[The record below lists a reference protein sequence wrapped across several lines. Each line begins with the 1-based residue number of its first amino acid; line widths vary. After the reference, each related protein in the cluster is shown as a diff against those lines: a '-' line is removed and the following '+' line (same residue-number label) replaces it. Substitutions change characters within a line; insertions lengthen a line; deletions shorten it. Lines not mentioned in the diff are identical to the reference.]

1 MQKIDTYIYICASL
15 LFFGCDE
22 DMEDS
27 ITVDDL
33 KLNQIQ
39 VIGSHNSY
47 RINATDEMHGL
58 IASFQPEFS
67 LDLDYGHPPLD
78 IQFSQYGIRQ
88 IEIDV
93 YHDPEGGLFYYQRG
107 NFWIGMPVA
116 SGIEEL
122 LDPGLKVLHFPDIDY
137 RTHYYTFIDALQA
150 IKDWSNQYSNH
161 IPIFILIEAKE
172 ESLSNLYPSLSG
184 FTQPAPFDNTALDAI
199 DTDIRSV
206 FGENLDKVITP
217 DDIRGENESLESV
230 ILNGG
235 WPTIGESRGKI
246 YFGLDNGGATRDS
259 YVDGH
264 PALTGRVLFTAS
276 DPGTPEAAF
285 LKLNTPTESIADF
298 VSQGYIVRTRAD
310 ADTKEARSGDT
321 GPRDLAISSG
331 AQFVSTDYYV
341 SDARADTSED
351 WTNYSVSLPGNY
363 IARENPVSGSGTFFD
378 MEIE

>member
-47 RINATDEMHGL
+47 RINATAEMHGL
-58 IASFQPEFS
+58 IESFQPEFS

-88 IEIDV
+88 IEIDI

-150 IKDWSNQYSNH
+150 VKDWSNQHPNH

-341 SDARADTSED
+341 ADVRADTSED
-351 WTNYSVSLPGNY
+351 WTNYSVSLPGNF
-363 IARENPVSGSGTFFD
+363 IARENPISGSGTFFD

>member
-47 RINATDEMHGL
+47 RINATAEMHGL
-58 IASFQPEFS
+58 IESFQPEFS

-88 IEIDV
+88 IEIDI
-93 YHDPEGGLFYYQRG
+93 YHDPDGGLFYYQRG

-150 IKDWSNQYSNH
+150 VKDWSNQHPNH

-341 SDARADTSED
+341 ADVRADTSED
-351 WTNYSVSLPGNY
+351 WTNYSVSLPGNF
-363 IARENPVSGSGTFFD
+363 IARENPISGSGTFFD

>member
-1 MQKIDTYIYICASL
+1 MQKISTYIYICVSL

-47 RINATDEMHGL
+47 RINATAEMHGL

-88 IEIDV
+88 IEIDI
-93 YHDPEGGLFYYQRG
+93 YHDPDGGLFYYQRG

-150 IKDWSNQYSNH
+150 VKDWSNQHPNH

>member
-47 RINATDEMHGL
+47 RINATAEMHGL

-88 IEIDV
+88 IEIDI

-150 IKDWSNQYSNH
+150 VKDWSNQHPNH

>member
-47 RINATDEMHGL
+47 RINATAEMHGL
-58 IASFQPEFS
+58 IESFQPEFS

-88 IEIDV
+88 IEIDI
-93 YHDPEGGLFYYQRG
+93 YHDPDGGLFYYQRG

-150 IKDWSNQYSNH
+150 VKDWSNQHPNH

-341 SDARADTSED
+341 ADVRADTSED
-351 WTNYSVSLPGNY
+351 WTNYSVSLPGNF
-363 IARENPVSGSGTFFD
+363 IARENPISGLGTFFD

>member
-1 MQKIDTYIYICASL
+1 MLKINTYIYVYLSL
-15 LFFGCDE
+15 ILFGCADNDE
-22 DMEDS
+22 ETF
-27 ITVDDL
+27 TVDDL

-47 RINATDEMHGL
+47 RINATTEMLNL
-58 IASFQPEFS
+58 IASFQPQ
-67 LDLDYGHPPLD
+67 LAHDLDYGHPTFEV
-78 IQFSQYGIRQ
+78 QFSQYGIRQ
-88 IEIDV
+88 IEIDI
-93 YHDPEGGLFYYQRG
+93 YHDPEGGLFYNRRG
-107 NFWIGMPVA
+107 NLFIGMPVA

-122 LDPGLKVLHFPDIDY
+122 SSPGLKVLHFPDVDY

-150 IKDWSNQYSNH
+150 VKDWSDQNPNH
-161 IPIFILIEAKE
+161 IPIFILVEAKE
-172 ESLSNLYPSLSG
+172 ESLASLYPSLTG
-184 FTQPAPFDNTALDAI
+184 FTQPLPFDDNALDAI
-199 DTDIRSV
+199 DADIRTV

-217 DDIRGENESLESV
+217 DDVRGDSESLESV

-246 YFGLDNGGATRDS
+246 YFGLDNGGAIRDA
-259 YVDGH
+259 YVSGH
-264 PALTGRVLFTAS
+264 TALEGRILFTAS

-310 ADTKEARSGDT
+310 ADTEEARSGDT

-341 SDARADTSED
+341 ADARADTSD
-351 WTNYSVSLPGNY
+351 GWTDYSVSLPGNF
-363 IARENPVSGSGTFFD
+363 IARENPVSGSGDFFD